1 MEFKGLVNSAKK
13 AIDKNSPEILAGIG
27 VAGMIF
33 TVIEAVR
40 ATPKALD
47 ILEDY
52 RYNNDL
58 SYDDKIPVKVIVK
71 SCWKVYAPTFIL
83 GICSAGSMIGS
94 TTISHRRNVALAAA
108 CSIAERT
115 LDTYKNKVIEELGED
130 VHQKI
135 EDTIY
140 KERAEE
146 DYERVQSGSVKEN
159 IIETGNGGY
168 LFMDCMSG
176 QKFRSCKEAIDGAV
190 NEYNRTLIKDQW
202 TELNEFYDL
211 LGIDRTDAG
220 HILGHD
226 IYKEALNVRYIGNG
240 MYGNEPLTIIKYDA
254 EALKYC
260 DAYCR

>member
-1 MEFKGLVNSAKK
+1 MEFKGLVNEAK
-13 AIDKNSPEILAGIG
+13 IFVNKNSPEILAGVGI
-27 VAGMIF
+27 AGMIL
-33 TVIEAVR
+33 TTIEAVK
-40 ATPKALD
+40 ATPKAMLL
-47 ILEDY
+47 IEEY
-52 RYNNDL
+52 AYENYAGMQNQ
-58 SYDDKIPVKVIVK
+58 IPKKEIVK
-71 SCWKVYAPTFIL
+71 TCWKCYAPSLIL
-83 GICSAGSMIGS
+83 GVCSVASFLGSM
-94 TTISHRRNVALAAA
+94 TITRRRNVALAAA
-108 CSIAERT
+108 CSLAERT

-226 IYKEALNVRYIGNG
+226 VYKEALNVRYIGNG

-254 EALKYC
+254 DSLKYSE
-260 DAYCR
+260 AYCR